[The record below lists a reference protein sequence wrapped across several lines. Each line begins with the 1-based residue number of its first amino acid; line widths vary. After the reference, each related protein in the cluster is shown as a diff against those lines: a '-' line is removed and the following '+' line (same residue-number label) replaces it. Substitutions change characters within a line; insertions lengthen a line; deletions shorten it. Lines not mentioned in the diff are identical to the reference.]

1 MGGKK
6 GKPYEDIKK
15 IKPIDPQLLKMLKS
29 IKADF
34 DRKPKVKKA
43 FGGTIDMS
51 RGQAGYNFK
60 GGF

>member
-1 MGGKK
+1 MVLYLISK
-6 GKPYEDIKK
+6 E
-15 IKPIDPQLLKMLKS
+15 PIDPQLLKMLKS

-60 GGF
+60 GVF